1 MNLQLFALNATRQL
15 GQRIAEC
22 LHVALASHEEREFE
36 DGEHK
41 ARPLESVRGRD
52 VYVVHSLYGDRE
64 QSANDKLVRLLF
76 FAGTLKDAGAQ
87 RVTAV
92 VPYLCYARKDRR
104 TKPRDPVTSRYVA
117 ALFESVGVDRVV
129 TLDVHNLAAYE
140 NAFRIRAEHL
150 EARPLLVDYV
160 ATQLG
165 SEPIAVVSPD
175 VGGVKRAEAF
185 REALEE
191 RLGRRLER
199 AFMEKKRSEGVVSGD
214 LLVGR
219 VAGCDVVIV
228 DDLVSS
234 GTTLRRAVNACTAN
248 GARRIH
254 AAATHGLFTAKAA
267 DLFADPALESLVV
280 ADTVPPFRLG
290 GEVVRGKL
298 HVVDSAP
305 FIAEA
310 IRRMHTDRSL
320 TELAHG
326 TGGLG
331 RIQEARWALS

>member
-1 MNLQLFALNATRQL
+1 MNLQLFALNATREL

-22 LHVALASHEEREFE
+22 LHMPLANHEEREFE

-52 VYVVHSLYGDRE
+52 VYIVHSLYGDRE
-64 QSANDKLVRLLF
+64 QTANDKLVRLLF
-76 FAGTLKDAGAQ
+76 FAGALKDAGAQ

-117 ALFESVGVDRVV
+117 GLFESVGVDRVV

-160 ATQLG
+160 ATHLG
-165 SEPIAVVSPD
+165 SERIAVVSPD

-234 GTTLRRAVNACTAN
+234 GTTLRRAVNACRVN
-248 GARRIH
+248 GAGRIC
-254 AAATHGLFTAKAA
+254 AAVTHGLFTTKAA
-267 DLFADPALESLVV
+267 DLFGDPALESLVV

-290 GEVVRGKL
+290 REVVQGKL
-298 HVVDSAP
+298 RVIDSAP
-305 FIAEA
+305 LIAEA
-310 IRRMHTDRSL
+310 IRRLHTNGSL

-326 TGGLG
+326 VREPGH
-331 RIQEARWALS
+331 IQEAKWALS